1 MDDKLDRNTDVS
13 AEMKKTDSPVQAVP
27 EKVKIE
33 IRDLDLYYGNFQA
46 LHMIIREKIFLQKIK
61 CIVN

>member
-1 MDDKLDRNTDVS
+1 MLFPRVWKNSQKEDQSMDDKLDRNTDVS

-33 IRDLDLYYGNFQA
+33 IRDLDLY
-46 LHMIIREKIFLQKIK
+46 
-61 CIVN
+61 